1 MHTYIHKW
9 AFLVTQM
16 VKNLPVIQETRV
28 QSLDW
33 EDPLEKGMATY
44 SSILAWEIPWTEE
57 PGRLQF
63 MGSHRVG
70 NDRVTN
76 IFIF

>member
-28 QSLDW
+28 QSLSK
-33 EDPLEKGMATY
+33 EDPLEKEMANQ
-44 SSILAWEIPWTEE
+44 SSILA
-57 PGRLQF
+57 
-63 MGSHRVG
+63 
-70 NDRVTN
+70 
-76 IFIF
+76 